1 MASNLE
7 HKCPKISID
16 ADAFYRTA
24 AAAKV
29 MGGLS
34 NSTMALWRVTGEG
47 PRYAK
52 IGKTIIYKGQDL
64 LAFIERRTFSS
75 TSEANG
81 GVTHSRHPAVQ
92 VVRRS

>member
-1 MASNLE
+1 MASTLE
-7 HKCPKISID
+7 HKNPNIIID
-16 ADAFYRTA
+16 AVAFYRTA
-24 AAAKV
+24 EAAEL

-34 NSTMALWRVTGEG
+34 NSTLARWRVTGEG

-52 IGKTIIYKGQDL
+52 IGKTVIYKGQDL

-81 GVTHSRHPAVQ
+81 GGTHSRHPAIQ